1 MYFTAE
7 ELEASIP
14 PGQELAPGDQRFL
27 DNLRAIEDALPNGRF
42 EIVGIEASPN
52 EFPPRFAG
60 AAIPVHLTPA
70 FARLDKLP
78 SGEFLAVRLENGQ
91 ADVPAF
97 RKELE
102 ERSRGRSVDTV
113 VQSELSHNTERSIHL
128 QAVSLW
134 ILAGLTALVAMLI
147 LGQLLARQARAESAT
162 GGDVLSAL
170 GMSHRQRYAI
180 ALGRATLVG
189 IAGGVVAVV
198 LAVAVSP
205 LLPTGLA
212 RIAEPDRGV
221 AFDALVL
228 SAGAL
233 GVVLVVVLL
242 AAWPAWR
249 ATRVAAVETLDRAE
263 RPSRIG
269 RALARA
275 GAPAPT
281 TIGVRMALE
290 PGRSRDPI
298 PVWSTLAVVALGVSV
313 LIATTVFG
321 ASLGHLLDTP
331 QLYGSSWDLAVTN
344 YGTGLPLDQDGVVVA
359 KQLDGVDGIS
369 VGEAGINFEI
379 NGDRVDGIALTPV
392 EGDVIPPLLVG
403 RAPQGKNEIVLGE
416 RTRDALGVELGDE
429 VDVTVS
435 GSKSTRPLEVVG
447 IGVIPTTSP
456 TASLGEGA
464 FTTQDALRAFIGPP
478 GDGYRLL
485 LSVEPGV
492 DPDAVQADLETALNE
507 RCAEQIECPYAD
519 APLARVTNGQP
530 TDIVNFGRVRNTPL
544 LLGAALALLAGG
556 TLALVLGTAVR
567 RRRRE
572 LALLKALGFD
582 RRQCTATVAWQA
594 NATIVVGLFIGVPLG
609 VIVGRWVWSFF
620 AEELGILSQPQ
631 VPLLTVVLCVLGAIA
646 LANVIAII
654 PARAAARAAPATVLR
669 SE

>member
-1 MYFTAE
+1 
-7 ELEASIP
+7 LE
-14 PGQELAPGDQRFL
+14 
-27 DNLRAIEDALPNGRF
+27 
-42 EIVGIEASPN
+42 
-52 EFPPRFAG
+52 
-60 AAIPVHLTPA
+60 H
-70 FARLDKLP
+70 
-78 SGEFLAVRLENGQ
+78 GQ
-91 ADVPAF
+91 ADIPAF

-102 ERSRGRSVDTV
+102 KRSKGRLVDTV
-113 VQSELSHNTERSIHL
+113 VQSELSQNTERSIHL

-147 LGQLLARQARAESAT
+147 LGQLLARQARGESAT
-162 GGDVLSAL
+162 GDVLSAL
-170 GMSHRQRYAI
+170 GMPHRQRYAI
-180 ALGRATLVG
+180 ALGRAALMG
-189 IAGGVVAVV
+189 IAGAVVAVV
-198 LAVAVSP
+198 LAVAASP

-228 SAGAL
+228 GLGAL
-233 GVVLVVVLL
+233 GVTLVVVAL

-249 ATRVAAVETLDRAE
+249 ATRVAAAETLDRVE

-290 PGRSRDPI
+290 PGRGRDPI

-313 LIATTVFG
+313 LIGTTVFG

-344 YGTGLPLDQDGVVVA
+344 YGTGLPLDKDGVVLA
-359 KQLDGVDGIS
+359 KQIDGVDGIS
-369 VGEAGINFEI
+369 VGEAGISFEL
-379 NGDRVDGIALTPV
+379 NGERVDGIALTPV

-403 RAPQGKNEIVLGE
+403 RPPQGKHEIVLGE
-416 RTRDALGVELGDE
+416 RTRDSLGVDVGDE
-429 VDVTVS
+429 IDVTVS
-435 GSKSTRPLEVVG
+435 GSKTTRPLEVVG

-464 FTTQDALRAFIGPP
+464 FITEDALRKFVGPP

-492 DPDAVQADLETALNE
+492 DPDAVQADLESALNE
-507 RCAEQIECPYAD
+507 RCAEQIERCPTAD
-519 APLARVTNGQP
+519 AALAKVTNGEP
-530 TDIVNFGRVRNTPL
+530 NDIVNFGRVRSMPWV
-544 LLGAALALLAGG
+544 LGGALAILAGG
-556 TLALVLGTAVR
+556 TLALVLATAVR

-572 LALLKALGFD
+572 IAVLKTLGFD
-582 RRQCTATVAWQA
+582 RRQCTATIAWQA
-594 NATIVVGLFIGVPLG
+594 NATIAVGLLIGVPLG
-609 VIVGRWVWSFF
+609 VIVGRWVWAFF
-620 AEELGILSQPQ
+620 ADELGILSRPQ
-631 VPLLTVVLCVLGAIA
+631 VPLLTVLVCVLGAIV